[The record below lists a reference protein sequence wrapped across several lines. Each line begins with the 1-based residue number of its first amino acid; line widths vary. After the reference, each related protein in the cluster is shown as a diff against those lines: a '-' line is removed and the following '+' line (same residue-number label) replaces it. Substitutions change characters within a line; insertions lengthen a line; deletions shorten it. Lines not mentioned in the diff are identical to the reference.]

1 MPRRALSQPE
11 SEGVNTDGGE
21 VRPRA
26 DGQAEKPIRDS
37 KRESGGWA
45 WAGSDLPAEQA
56 NGQVVVGRRGGLV
69 GRGGGGK
76 EGGW

>member
-1 MPRRALSQPE
+1 MLTLMEGRGGLGLTSKPRSQSETLKE
-11 SEGVNTDGGE
+11 SRGGE
-21 VRPRA
+21 
-26 DGQAEKPIRDS
+26 
-37 KRESGGWA
+37 WA